1 MSASSQAWF
10 FGIGRQGCAG
20 NPVGDVGQGR
30 SAGDRK
36 GADKAGGGH
45 YGGEA
50 HLARVRLMGE
60 QARGMSPRVTL
71 GSARLGWSVDRLE
84 PIDTALWFGEDVQTP
99 RNVGGVAIFRPP
111 AGGFDHER
119 LVRLIRNRIAHVPR
133 YRQRLREVPWGLS
146 RPIWVDDE
154 QFDVA
159 FHVRRSALPTPGTR
173 EQLDDLVARLM
184 SRPLDRNRPLWEMYL
199 IEGLDDGCFA
209 VVTKSHQ
216 VLVDGAGSA
225 DIAQVML
232 DSVASIEEDTP
243 DAWRPRPEPSDAEL
257 MAAALTSV
265 ATRPAVAWDV
275 MSRTARDMGS
285 ATESLVGWVRDTGV
299 DAVRTVTSL
308 IRTPDPSPLNTRI
321 GAQRRFASTSVA
333 LDDLRQ
339 IRDTTVGTVNDVV
352 LTVVT
357 GALREWLMNRGRILD
372 ASATLR
378 ALVPVSIQIDETT
391 QREKSGM
398 SEVGAFLI
406 DLPVGEADP
415 IVRLHQISFHMRDL
429 GSKERFVA
437 AEALASMAGFGP
449 PTLHALGSRVG
460 ATLSSRAYN
469 VSIINVPGPQRPLYA
484 AGSELVAAYPFSP
497 LVQGQA
503 LGIGLM
509 SYRGSVFVGLTTD
522 RESLADVSV
531 LIDGFADSL
540 RELQEAASKEMGL
553 RIIPGRADAG

>member
-1 MSASSQAWF
+1 VGEYPP
-10 FGIGRQGCAG
+10 GI
-20 NPVGDVGQGR
+20 V
-30 SAGDRK
+30 
-36 GADKAGGGH
+36 
-45 YGGEA
+45 
-50 HLARVRLMGE
+50 
-60 QARGMSPRVTL
+60 PRVTL
-71 GSARLGWSVDRLE
+71 GKARLGHIVDRLGSV
-84 PIDTALWFGEDVQTP
+84 DTALWFGEDAQTP

-119 LVRLIRNRIAHVPR
+119 LVRLVRNRIAHVPR

-146 RPIWVDDE
+146 RPIWVDDD

-159 FHVRRSALPTPGTR
+159 YHVRRSALPTPGTR

-232 DSVASIEEDTP
+232 DSGASVEVDTP
-243 DAWRPRPEPSDAEL
+243 DAWRPRPEPSDVEL
-257 MAAALTSV
+257 VAAALTSL

-275 MSRTARDMGS
+275 MTRTARDMGS
-285 ATESLVGWVRDTGV
+285 ATESLIGWARDTGV
-299 DAVRTVTSL
+299 DTVRTVTSL

-321 GAQRRFASTSVA
+321 GAQRRFASTSVP
-333 LDDLRQ
+333 LDDIQQ
-339 IRDTTVGTVNDVV
+339 IRDATVGTVNDVV

-372 ASATLR
+372 SSATLR
-378 ALVPVSIQIDETT
+378 ALVPVSIHIDQTW
-391 QREKSGM
+391 EKDHPVTSN
-398 SEVGAFLI
+398 VGAFLI

-415 IVRLHQISFHMRDL
+415 IIRLHQISFHMRDL

-437 AEALASMAGFGP
+437 AQALASMAGFGP

-460 ATLSSRAYN
+460 ATLSTRAYN

-484 AGSELVAAYPFSP
+484 AGSELLAAYPFSP

-522 RESLADVSV
+522 RESLSDVSV
-531 LIDGFADSL
+531 LVDAFNGSL
-540 RELQEAASKEMGL
+540 KELQEAASKETGL
-553 RIIPGRADAG
+553 RVIPGRADAG